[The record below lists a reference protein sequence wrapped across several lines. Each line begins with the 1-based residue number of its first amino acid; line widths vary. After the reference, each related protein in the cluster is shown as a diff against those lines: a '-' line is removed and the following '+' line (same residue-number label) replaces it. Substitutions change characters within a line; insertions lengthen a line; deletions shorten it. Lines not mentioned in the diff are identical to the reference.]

1 MQEQQAREE
10 AQRQQ
15 EQQDAEQRAQEAAA
29 VAAAQ
34 REAHRVAKAAS
45 LPTEPAPDCTEA
57 VVACLFRLPDGGRAS
72 RRFLLSQPLQLL
84 FDYVDSQGAGG
95 MEFGAYQLVTQYP
108 RRVFVASR
116 GTDCLADVGLAAGQ
130 EVLLLE
136 PAQRQGD

>member
-1 MQEQQAREE
+1 MQEQQEQEE
-10 AQRQQ
+10 AQQRQ
-15 EQQDAEQRAQEAAA
+15 EQQDAQQRAQEAAA

-34 REAHRVAKAAS
+34 REAHRVAKASS
-45 LPTEPAPDCTEA
+45 LPAEPAAEGGEA
-57 VVACLFRLPDGGRAS
+57 TVVCLFRLPDGSRAS

-108 RRVFVASR
+108 RRVFVPSS
-116 GTDCLADVGLAAGQ
+116 GQSTLSDVGLAAGQ

-136 PAQRQGD
+136 PVQKQD